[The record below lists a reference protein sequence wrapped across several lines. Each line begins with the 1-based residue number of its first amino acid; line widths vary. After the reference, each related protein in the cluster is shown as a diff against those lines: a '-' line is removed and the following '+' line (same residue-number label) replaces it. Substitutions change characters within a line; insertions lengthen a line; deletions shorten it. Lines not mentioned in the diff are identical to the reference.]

1 MKFIRKFKESSLH
14 KAMGLELG
22 TFREIELDATKD
34 VQHCRGFYVY
44 FNGKRIGIVAT
55 DEGPVFLCDQE
66 KFLLDERTV
75 HFCCKKMP
83 SLIRLSSCG
92 MEA

>member
-22 TFREIELDATKD
+22 TFREIELDAAKD

-55 DEGPVFLCDQE
+55 
-66 KFLLDERTV
+66 
-75 HFCCKKMP
+75 
-83 SLIRLSSCG
+83 
-92 MEA
+92 